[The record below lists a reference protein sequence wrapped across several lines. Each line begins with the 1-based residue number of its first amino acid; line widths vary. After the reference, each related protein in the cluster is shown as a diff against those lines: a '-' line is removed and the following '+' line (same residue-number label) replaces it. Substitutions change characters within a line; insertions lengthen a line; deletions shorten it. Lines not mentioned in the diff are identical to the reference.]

1 MSSED
6 TGTLK
11 KLIVRLKCGDKG
23 RIGLKDVVEKLET
36 CLNGHIPESEQQK
49 FKKIVFIVYFMFVL
63 HLH

>member
-23 RIGLKDVVEKLET
+23 RIGLKDIVEKLET
-36 CLNGHIPESEQQK
+36 CLNGHLPESEQ
-49 FKKIVFIVYFMFVL
+49 
-63 HLH
+63 

>member
-36 CLNGHIPESEQQK
+36 CISLSNT
-49 FKKIVFIVYFMFVL
+49 YFTLL
-63 HLH
+63 HNKLEG